1 MAREAALVLED
12 GSAYIGQSFGSE
24 RDVGAEVVFNTG
36 MTGYQEV
43 CTDASYRGQM
53 VVMTHPQIGNY
64 GVSPAAAESTRPWV
78 EALIVRDLAP
88 AHHHWEAD
96 SGLHEYLARF
106 EVPGLQ
112 GIDTR
117 ALTRRLRRTGSVRGV
132 LRLAGRHGF
141 LPGDLERYAHE
152 AGAIARLSERDVAS
166 EVSGA
171 GQATQ
176 CAGTG
181 ERPLRIVVVD
191 CGLKHNIARSLA
203 ERGVQVVVLPW
214 QAGAEAILAQRPDG
228 ILVSNGPG
236 DPARMDSL
244 ASDLRRLLS
253 TGVPLMGICLGHQVL
268 GRAIGATTSRLPYGH
283 HGGNHPVRDLDS
295 GRVYITTQ
303 NHEFQ
308 VDAASIPSASGFRV
322 SHVNLN
328 DGSVEGL
335 AHRELPVFS
344 VQYHPE
350 GCPGP
355 QDNQP
360 LFDRFLAL
368 VADGRA
374 SNGRG
379 HGVQNGTTE
388 HAR

>member
-12 GSAYIGQSFGSE
+12 GSAYLGQSFGAE
-24 RDVGAEVVFNTG
+24 REIEAEVVFNTS

-43 CTDASYRGQM
+43 CTDPSYRGQM
-53 VVMTHPQIGNY
+53 VAMTHPQIGNY

-88 AHHHWEAD
+88 VYHHWEATG
-96 SGLHEYLARF
+96 GLHEYLARWG
-106 EVPGLQ
+106 VPGLE
-112 GIDTR
+112 GVDTR
-117 ALTRRLRRTGSVRGV
+117 ALTRRLRRTGSLRGV

-141 LPGDLERYAHE
+141 LPGDLEPYVRE
-152 AGAIARLSERDVAS
+152 ARAMPSLSERDVIS

-171 GQATQ
+171 GQGLPDSG
-176 CAGTG
+176 GTG
-181 ERPLRIVVVD
+181 RWPVQTAPEAGPSRARIVIVD

-203 ERGVQVVVLPW
+203 RRGVEVVVLPW

-228 ILVSNGPG
+228 VVVSNGPG
-236 DPARMDSL
+236 DPARLDGL
-244 ASDLRRLLS
+244 VADVQRLLES
-253 TGVPLMGICLGHQVL
+253 GVPLMGICLGHQVL

-283 HGGNHPVRDLDS
+283 HGGNHPVKDLDS

-303 NHEFQ
+303 NHEFR
-308 VDAASIPSASGFRV
+308 VDAASIPPDSGFRV
-322 SHVNLN
+322 SHLNLN

-344 VQYHPE
+344 VQFHPE
-350 GCPGP
+350 GYPGP

-360 LFDRFLAL
+360 LFDQFLEL
-368 VADGRA
+368 VSAHTTG
-374 SNGRG
+374 
-379 HGVQNGTTE
+379 GV
-388 HAR
+388 